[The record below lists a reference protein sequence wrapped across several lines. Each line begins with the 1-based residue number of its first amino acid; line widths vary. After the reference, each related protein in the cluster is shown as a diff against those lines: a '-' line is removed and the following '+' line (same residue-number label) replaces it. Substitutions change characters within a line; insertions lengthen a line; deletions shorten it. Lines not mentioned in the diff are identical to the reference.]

1 MSRPVTSDD
10 ENKVIVDLS
19 AGAGTPLGVQ
29 RVTAKRPIVPDVAVD
44 TPPRNTSWV
53 VILVVAYVVAAAALG
68 LAIYGR
74 FFA

>member
-1 MSRPVTSDD
+1 MSRPVSPDD

-29 RVTAKRPIVPDVAVD
+29 RVTAKRPIVPDVALA
-44 TPPRNTSWV
+44 TPPRNTSWSIV
-53 VILVVAYVVAAAALG
+53 LIVAYVVAAAALG

-74 FFA
+74 FVA